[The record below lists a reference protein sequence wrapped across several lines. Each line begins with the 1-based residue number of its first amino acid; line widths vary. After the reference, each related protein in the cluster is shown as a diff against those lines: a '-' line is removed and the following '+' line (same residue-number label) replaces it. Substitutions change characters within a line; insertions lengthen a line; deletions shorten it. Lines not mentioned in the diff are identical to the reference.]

1 MIRKKAKKRGKLID
15 HGVRLM
21 PHEAMTMEFFLDEGN
36 DIELVIPSN
45 TMKNKSADWLLWG
58 KIWEVKSPRTSNTN
72 TLAVMLKRA
81 AKQSE
86 NLIVDLRGV
95 KGDEFRVIKIIQRKF
110 TMSKRLKNLLII
122 TKDKEIL
129 KWKKG

>member
-58 KIWEVKSPRTSNTN
+58 RYGRS
-72 TLAVMLKRA
+72 RA
-81 AKQSE
+81 LEQA
-86 NLIVDLRGV
+86 
-95 KGDEFRVIKIIQRKF
+95 IQI
-110 TMSKRLKNLLII
+110 RLL
-122 TKDKEIL
+122 
-129 KWKKG
+129 

>member
-1 MIRKKAKKRGKLID
+1 
-15 HGVRLM
+15 
-21 PHEAMTMEFFLDEGN
+21 
-36 DIELVIPSN
+36 
-45 TMKNKSADWLLWG
+45 
-58 KIWEVKSPRTSNTN
+58 
-72 TLAVMLKRA
+72 MLKRA

-95 KGDEFRVIKIIQRKF
+95 KGDEFRVTKIIQRKF

-129 KWKKG
+129 KWKKS